1 MQGSGAA
8 ARLPKAVGAPGMM
21 GGVIATPPTIL
32 GGRVAPPCGMAPV
45 GVVHEE
51 HACVV
56 GVPQLVLQCAQFAP
70 AQCELGNA
78 PFAGG
83 VDAADKSGWDMCAAA
98 VPKGSFVNPLP
109 FCRPKPVL
117 GGAIGEDT
125 WSAMTRYIHETRRRE
140 SESAHTRPVTLPPRV
155 HGHRHAARSHSRHP
169 QVRSHTG
176 VSVNLVGELIAPHA
190 TP

>member
-32 GGRVAPPCGMAPV
+32 GGRVAPPCGMAPM

-51 HACVV
+51 HACVA

-117 GGAIGEDT
+117 GGAIGENT

-155 HGHRHAARSHSRHP
+155 HGHR
-169 QVRSHTG
+169 Q
-176 VSVNLVGELIAPHA
+176 
-190 TP
+190 